1 VRAARGP
8 CRTGARRGGCRSGR
22 PAVDQ
27 ASSGRCSQGCRGSG
41 LESGSSSGVDF
52 GLVRFCHR
60 RSSIQFARV
69 SDRLGA
75 AEDETGGAVAARSG
89 GCVHG
94 HGGYAGACGKGA
106 KMALFQP
113 AQATKGN
120 ENRQIETTCYCECSS
135 ISLYLSTARTSGKD
149 FRQAWAGGASGNSSV
164 RLAACGG
171 LQTMAAAAARCPEG
185 GDAVNSTHRP
195 GLATR
200 KSSDVNG
207 RAQSPHRPVAGVKR
221 HDARRARPTQSATNS
236 VSDRTDWCPSRAP
249 ASAAPKRPAAFEIP
263 FER

>member
-1 VRAARGP
+1 MVMVAMP
-8 CRTGARRGGCRSGR
+8 
-22 PAVDQ
+22 
-27 ASSGRCSQGCRGSG
+27 G
-41 LESGSSSGVDF
+41 LRES
-52 GLVRFCHR
+52 
-60 RSSIQFARV
+60 
-69 SDRLGA
+69 
-75 AEDETGGAVAARSG
+75 
-89 GCVHG
+89 
-94 HGGYAGACGKGA
+94 A
-106 KMALFQP
+106 KTALFQP

-185 GDAVNSTHRP
+185 GYAVNSTHRP

-221 HDARRARPTQSATNS
+221 HDARRARPTQAQRILYPTEPTGAPRGLWPARRQSAPPHS
-236 VSDRTDWCPSRAP
+236 RYRLSDNAKNTHPRSRDRPLRHRFGAVDSCQPKMPCTCIRALVARQPLLPEWCFAPS
-249 ASAAPKRPAAFEIP
+249 PAA
-263 FER
+263 R